1 MCRESREDKECLLTK
16 SRKDKKDRKRIV
28 VAATGA
34 SGLPIL
40 KMCLQIIRED
50 SDYESILILSDSA
63 KITLQQE
70 TKDTVEEIEALAD
83 QVCDTKDIGAGPA
96 SGSFR
101 TEGMLIVPCSMKTVA
116 GVPTGAADKTESPVH
131 SGYADNLILR
141 AADVTIKEQRTL
153 VLAARETPLSAIHLR
168 NLSELAT
175 IPGVRIIPPMM
186 TFYHQPENI
195 EEMTYHIAA
204 KLVEPFGIE
213 AREYRRWTGLV

>member
-50 SDYESILILSDSA
+50 SDYESILI
-63 KITLQQE
+63 
-70 TKDTVEEIEALAD
+70 
-83 QVCDTKDIGAGPA
+83 
-96 SGSFR
+96 
-101 TEGMLIVPCSMKTVA
+101 CSMKTVA
-116 GVPTGAADKTESPVH
+116 GIH

>member
-70 TKDTVEEIEALAD
+70 TKDTVEEIEALA
-83 QVCDTKDIGAGPA
+83 GPA

-116 GVPTGAADKTESPVH
+116 GIH

-168 NLSELAT
+168 NLSELAM

>member
-101 TEGMLIVPCSMKTVA
+101 TEGMLLPYGRNADRSMQYEDCGRYPQRLCRQSDLASGRCDDQGTADTGPCSKR
-116 GVPTGAADKTESPVH
+116 D
-131 SGYADNLILR
+131 
-141 AADVTIKEQRTL
+141 
-153 VLAARETPLSAIHLR
+153 SA
-168 NLSELAT
+168 
-175 IPGVRIIPPMM
+175 
-186 TFYHQPENI
+186 
-195 EEMTYHIAA
+195 
-204 KLVEPFGIE
+204 
-213 AREYRRWTGLV
+213 

>member
-101 TEGMLIVPCSMKTVA
+101 TA
-116 GVPTGAADKTESPVH
+116 GIH

-141 AADVTIKEQRTL
+141 AVDVTIKEQRTL

-168 NLSELAT
+168 NLSELAM

>member
-70 TKDTVEEIEALAD
+70 TKDTVEETKHLQIRYVIQKISEPDRQAD
-83 QVCDTKDIGAGPA
+83 PSV
-96 SGSFR
+96 R
-101 TEGMLIVPCSMKTVA
+101 
-116 GVPTGAADKTESPVH
+116 
-131 SGYADNLILR
+131 
-141 AADVTIKEQRTL
+141 KEC
-153 VLAARETPLSAIHLR
+153 
-168 NLSELAT
+168 
-175 IPGVRIIPPMM
+175 
-186 TFYHQPENI
+186 
-195 EEMTYHIAA
+195 
-204 KLVEPFGIE
+204 
-213 AREYRRWTGLV
+213 

>member
-40 KMCLQIIRED
+40 KMCLQIIRGD

-83 QVCDTKDIGAGPA
+83 QVYKRYRSRTGKRILPYGRNADRSMQYEDCGRYPQRLCRQSDLA
-96 SGSFR
+96 SGR
-101 TEGMLIVPCSMKTVA
+101 CDDQGTADTGPCSK
-116 GVPTGAADKTESPVH
+116 GD
-131 SGYADNLILR
+131 
-141 AADVTIKEQRTL
+141 
-153 VLAARETPLSAIHLR
+153 SA
-168 NLSELAT
+168 
-175 IPGVRIIPPMM
+175 
-186 TFYHQPENI
+186 
-195 EEMTYHIAA
+195 
-204 KLVEPFGIE
+204 
-213 AREYRRWTGLV
+213 